1 MQALAMPASRY
12 IFGTLPWYSV
22 TMVCAILSALLLAQG
37 EEKRRG
43 LPKDTVV
50 DLALRLIPC
59 GIIGAR
65 LYYVAFT
72 WSLFR
77 ENPIAILEIWKG
89 GLAIYG
95 GLIGGFLAALVFAR
109 RRKLNLLTLIDMIV
123 PGLALAQCIGRW
135 GNYFNMEAYGL
146 PITNP
151 AFQFFPMAV
160 LIPEGGTQVWHMAT
174 FFYESLWD
182 FGVFI
187 ALRCLRKP
195 CRRPGDLFGWY
206 VLLYGAGRLII
217 EGLRMDSL
225 MTSGGS
231 ARISQ
236 LLSVV
241 GCLIVYLLMTC
252 HALRHKRKTVVSF
265 GLLCALAIAVV
276 VYLLP
281 APAEAFYG
289 YRLAFAVQVGS
300 GLHLRQRT
308 GYGIEPP
315 RLAISTVC
323 PCAAGAGFS
332 TRGISAPCGT
342 ARLHRSLSCAVQS
355 VRSDADRRL
364 RGHVP
369 LCQACRRPSE
379 DAAVS
384 FPIHQ
389 RRRFMPDTPLKNT
402 LYRLACRC
410 CYPPRGYR
418 HCRTGRRPPLRN
430 RHLGNVQGRAL

>member
-65 LYYVAFT
+65 LYYVVFT

-182 FGVFI
+182 FGVFA
-187 ALRCLRKP
+187 ALRWLRKP

-236 LLSVV
+236 LLSVA

-252 HALRHKRKTVVSF
+252 HALRRKRKTAVSF

-276 VYLLP
+276 AYLLP

-289 YRLAFAVQVGS
+289 YRLAFAVQVGCICGGVLAM
-300 GLHLRQRT
+300 GLNRVGWQFARFVPALLAPIFQLAV
-308 GYGIEPP
+308 YL
-315 RLAISTVC
+315 RLAGQPGSTAVSVVLC
-323 PCAAGAGFS
+323 SLFSLTLIAA
-332 TRGISAPCGT
+332 CGGMFPF
-342 ARLHRSLSCAVQS
+342 AKLA
-355 VRSDADRRL
+355 A
-364 RGHVP
+364 
-369 LCQACRRPSE
+369 APSE
-379 DAAVS
+379 DAAV
-384 FPIHQ
+384 
-389 RRRFMPDTPLKNT
+389 
-402 LYRLACRC
+402 
-410 CYPPRGYR
+410 
-418 HCRTGRRPPLRN
+418 
-430 RHLGNVQGRAL
+430 

>member
-1 MQALAMPASRY
+1 MQAMAMPASRY

-65 LYYVAFT
+65 LYYVVFT

-95 GLIGGFLAALVFAR
+95 GLIGGFLAALIFAR

-182 FGVFI
+182 FGVFA
-187 ALRCLRKP
+187 ALRWLRKP

-225 MTSGGS
+225 MTSGGPHFP
-231 ARISQ
+231 AAERRGM
-236 LLSVV
+236 LD
-241 GCLIVYLLMTC
+241 
-252 HALRHKRKTVVSF
+252 RVSSDD
-265 GLLCALAIAVV
+265 
-276 VYLLP
+276 LP
-281 APAEAFYG
+281 CPAA
-289 YRLAFAVQVGS
+289 
-300 GLHLRQRT
+300 
-308 GYGIEPP
+308 
-315 RLAISTVC
+315 
-323 PCAAGAGFS
+323 
-332 TRGISAPCGT
+332 
-342 ARLHRSLSCAVQS
+342 
-355 VRSDADRRL
+355 
-364 RGHVP
+364 
-369 LCQACRRPSE
+369 QA
-379 DAAVS
+379 
-384 FPIHQ
+384 
-389 RRRFMPDTPLKNT
+389 
-402 LYRLACRC
+402 
-410 CYPPRGYR
+410 
-418 HCRTGRRPPLRN
+418 
-430 RHLGNVQGRAL
+430 

>member
-65 LYYVAFT
+65 LYYVVFT

-182 FGVFI
+182 FGVFA
-187 ALRCLRKP
+187 ALRWLRKP

-236 LLSVV
+236 LLSVA

-265 GLLCALAIAVV
+265 GLLCALAIAVA

-289 YRLAFAVQVGS
+289 YRLAFAVQVGCICGS
-300 GLHLRQRT
+300 VLAMGLNRVGWQFARFVPALLALIFQLAV
-308 GYGIEPP
+308 YL
-315 RLAISTVC
+315 RLAGQPGSTAVSVVLC
-323 PCAAGAGFS
+323 SLFSLTLIAA
-332 TRGISAPCGT
+332 CGGMFPF
-342 ARLHRSLSCAVQS
+342 AKLA
-355 VRSDADRRL
+355 A
-364 RGHVP
+364 
-369 LCQACRRPSE
+369 APSE
-379 DAAVS
+379 DAAV
-384 FPIHQ
+384 
-389 RRRFMPDTPLKNT
+389 
-402 LYRLACRC
+402 
-410 CYPPRGYR
+410 
-418 HCRTGRRPPLRN
+418 
-430 RHLGNVQGRAL
+430 

>member
-1 MQALAMPASRY
+1 MQAMAMPASRY

-65 LYYVAFT
+65 LYYVVFT

-95 GLIGGFLAALVFAR
+95 GLIGGFLAALIFAR

-182 FGVFI
+182 FGVFA
-187 ALRCLRKP
+187 ALRWLRKP

-236 LLSVV
+236 LLSVA

-252 HALRHKRKTVVSF
+252 HALRHKRKTAVSF

-276 VYLLP
+276 AYLLP

-289 YRLAFAVQVGS
+289 YRLAFAVQVGCVCGS
-300 GLHLRQRT
+300 VLAMGLNRVGWQFARFVPALLALVFQLAV
-308 GYGIEPP
+308 YL
-315 RLAISTVC
+315 RLAGQPSSTAVSVVLC
-323 PCAAGAGFS
+323 SLFSLTLIAA
-332 TRGISAPCGT
+332 CGGMFPF
-342 ARLHRSLSCAVQS
+342 AKLA
-355 VRSDADRRL
+355 A
-364 RGHVP
+364 
-369 LCQACRRPSE
+369 APSE
-379 DAAVS
+379 DAAV
-384 FPIHQ
+384 
-389 RRRFMPDTPLKNT
+389 
-402 LYRLACRC
+402 
-410 CYPPRGYR
+410 
-418 HCRTGRRPPLRN
+418 
-430 RHLGNVQGRAL
+430 

>member
-241 GCLIVYLLMTC
+241 GCLIV
-252 HALRHKRKTVVSF
+252 
-265 GLLCALAIAVV
+265 
-276 VYLLP
+276 
-281 APAEAFYG
+281 
-289 YRLAFAVQVGS
+289 
-300 GLHLRQRT
+300 
-308 GYGIEPP
+308 
-315 RLAISTVC
+315 
-323 PCAAGAGFS
+323 
-332 TRGISAPCGT
+332 
-342 ARLHRSLSCAVQS
+342 
-355 VRSDADRRL
+355 
-364 RGHVP
+364 
-369 LCQACRRPSE
+369 
-379 DAAVS
+379 
-384 FPIHQ
+384 
-389 RRRFMPDTPLKNT
+389 
-402 LYRLACRC
+402 
-410 CYPPRGYR
+410 
-418 HCRTGRRPPLRN
+418 
-430 RHLGNVQGRAL
+430 

>member
-72 WSLFR
+72 WNLFR

-151 AFQFFPMAV
+151 TFQFFPMAV

-206 VLLYGAGRLII
+206 VLLYGAGRLLI

-236 LLSVV
+236 LLSVA

-252 HALRHKRKTVVSF
+252 HALRHKRTTVVSF

-289 YRLAFAVQVGS
+289 YRLAFAVQVGCICGS
-300 GLHLRQRT
+300 VLAMGLNRLGWQLARFVPALLALVFQLAV
-308 GYGIEPP
+308 YL
-315 RLAISTVC
+315 RLAGQPGSTAVSVVLC
-323 PCAAGAGFS
+323 SLFGLTLIAA
-332 TRGISAPCGT
+332 CGGMFPF
-342 ARLHRSLSCAVQS
+342 AKLA
-355 VRSDADRRL
+355 A
-364 RGHVP
+364 
-369 LCQACRRPSE
+369 APSE
-379 DAAVS
+379 DAAV
-384 FPIHQ
+384 
-389 RRRFMPDTPLKNT
+389 
-402 LYRLACRC
+402 
-410 CYPPRGYR
+410 
-418 HCRTGRRPPLRN
+418 
-430 RHLGNVQGRAL
+430 

>member
-236 LLSVV
+236 LLSVA

-265 GLLCALAIAVV
+265 GLLCAFAIAVV

-289 YRLAFAVQVGS
+289 YRFAFAVQVGCICGS
-300 GLHLRQRT
+300 VLAMGLNRLGWQLVRFVPALLALVFQLAV
-308 GYGIEPP
+308 YL
-315 RLAISTVC
+315 RLAGQPSSTAVSVVLC
-323 PCAAGAGFS
+323 SLFGLTLIAACGGMFS
-332 TRGISAPCGT
+332 FAKL
-342 ARLHRSLSCAVQS
+342 AA
-355 VRSDADRRL
+355 A
-364 RGHVP
+364 
-369 LCQACRRPSE
+369 PSE
-379 DAAVS
+379 DAAV
-384 FPIHQ
+384 
-389 RRRFMPDTPLKNT
+389 
-402 LYRLACRC
+402 
-410 CYPPRGYR
+410 
-418 HCRTGRRPPLRN
+418 
-430 RHLGNVQGRAL
+430 

>member
-65 LYYVAFT
+65 LYYVVFT

-95 GLIGGFLAALVFAR
+95 GLIGGFLAALVFAQ

-182 FGVFI
+182 FGVFA
-187 ALRCLRKP
+187 ALRWLRKP

-236 LLSVV
+236 LLSVA

-252 HALRHKRKTVVSF
+252 HALRHKRKTAVSF
-265 GLLCALAIAVV
+265 GLLCALAIAVA

-289 YRLAFAVQVGS
+289 YRLAFAVQVGCICGS
-300 GLHLRQRT
+300 VLAMGLNRVGWQFARFVPALLALIFQLAV
-308 GYGIEPP
+308 YL
-315 RLAISTVC
+315 RLAGQPGSTAVSVVLC
-323 PCAAGAGFS
+323 SLFSLTLIAA
-332 TRGISAPCGT
+332 CGGMFPF
-342 ARLHRSLSCAVQS
+342 AKLA
-355 VRSDADRRL
+355 A
-364 RGHVP
+364 
-369 LCQACRRPSE
+369 APSE
-379 DAAVS
+379 DAAV
-384 FPIHQ
+384 
-389 RRRFMPDTPLKNT
+389 
-402 LYRLACRC
+402 
-410 CYPPRGYR
+410 
-418 HCRTGRRPPLRN
+418 
-430 RHLGNVQGRAL
+430 

>member
-65 LYYVAFT
+65 LYYVVFT

-182 FGVFI
+182 FGVFA
-187 ALRCLRKP
+187 ALRWLRKP

-236 LLSVV
+236 LLSVA

-252 HALRHKRKTVVSF
+252 HALRHKRKTAVSF

-276 VYLLP
+276 AYLLP

-289 YRLAFAVQVGS
+289 YRLAFAVQVGCICGS
-300 GLHLRQRT
+300 VLAMGLNRVGWQFARFAPALLALIFQLAV
-308 GYGIEPP
+308 YL
-315 RLAISTVC
+315 RLAGQPGSTAVSVVLC
-323 PCAAGAGFS
+323 SLFSLTLIAA
-332 TRGISAPCGT
+332 CGGMFPF
-342 ARLHRSLSCAVQS
+342 AKLA
-355 VRSDADRRL
+355 A
-364 RGHVP
+364 
-369 LCQACRRPSE
+369 APSE
-379 DAAVS
+379 DAAV
-384 FPIHQ
+384 
-389 RRRFMPDTPLKNT
+389 
-402 LYRLACRC
+402 
-410 CYPPRGYR
+410 
-418 HCRTGRRPPLRN
+418 
-430 RHLGNVQGRAL
+430 

>member
-65 LYYVAFT
+65 LYYVVFT

-95 GLIGGFLAALVFAR
+95 GLIGGFLAALIFAR

-135 GNYFNMEAYGL
+135 GNYFNMEAFGL

-182 FGVFI
+182 FGVFA
-187 ALRCLRKP
+187 ALRWLRKP

-236 LLSVV
+236 LLSVA

-252 HALRHKRKTVVSF
+252 HALRHKRKIAVSF
-265 GLLCALAIAVV
+265 GLLCALAIAVA

-289 YRLAFAVQVGS
+289 YRLAFAVQVGCVCGGVLTM
-300 GLHLRQRT
+300 GLNRVGWQFARFVPALLALIFQLAV
-308 GYGIEPP
+308 YL
-315 RLAISTVC
+315 RLAGQPGSTAFSVVLC
-323 PCAAGAGFS
+323 SLFSLTLIAA
-332 TRGISAPCGT
+332 CGGMFPF
-342 ARLHRSLSCAVQS
+342 AKLAAAS
-355 VRSDADRRL
+355 
-364 RGHVP
+364 
-369 LCQACRRPSE
+369 SE
-379 DAAVS
+379 DAAV
-384 FPIHQ
+384 
-389 RRRFMPDTPLKNT
+389 
-402 LYRLACRC
+402 
-410 CYPPRGYR
+410 
-418 HCRTGRRPPLRN
+418 
-430 RHLGNVQGRAL
+430 

>member
-195 CRRPGDLFGWY
+195 YRRPGDLFGWY

-236 LLSVV
+236 LLSVA

-289 YRLAFAVQVGS
+289 YRLAFAVQVGCICGS
-300 GLHLRQRT
+300 VLAMGLNRLGWQLARFVPALLALVFQLAV
-308 GYGIEPP
+308 YL
-315 RLAISTVC
+315 RLAGQPGSTAVSVVLC
-323 PCAAGAGFS
+323 SLFGLTLIAA
-332 TRGISAPCGT
+332 CGGMFPF
-342 ARLHRSLSCAVQS
+342 AKLA
-355 VRSDADRRL
+355 A
-364 RGHVP
+364 
-369 LCQACRRPSE
+369 APSE
-379 DAAVS
+379 DAAV
-384 FPIHQ
+384 
-389 RRRFMPDTPLKNT
+389 
-402 LYRLACRC
+402 
-410 CYPPRGYR
+410 
-418 HCRTGRRPPLRN
+418 
-430 RHLGNVQGRAL
+430 